1 MIKIIILSLNKFI
14 HLIIRDRE
22 RVFNMKNK
30 LFYTILVGAF
40 IAVISLVGCQSN
52 DETNGEENTEDT
64 IFIATSFTLIEDIV
78 KQIGGDLVE
87 THNLVPIGTDP
98 HEYEP
103 LPEDTKAVT
112 DADGII
118 YNGFNL
124 EGGEDGWLMRM
135 VDTVGKDETFL
146 YELMEGAE
154 PLYLSGEDGAAD
166 EINPHTFLDP
176 LLGVH
181 MAENTLKALIDIS
194 PEHEDQFTD
203 NAKQYIAE
211 LQEIH
216 ELYETKINEI
226 PEENRL
232 LVTSERAYQYMA
244 KRYGLK
250 EGFIWEIDTEEQG
263 SPAQITSLIHLVKE
277 QQPPVLFVE
286 SNVDSRA
293 METVSQE
300 TGVEIYTTLYS
311 DEIGKR
317 GEAGDTYI
325 KFLKYNI
332 EQIHA
337 GLSQN

>member
-1 MIKIIILSLNKFI
+1 MKVTRKLAIGITSIFLLFLLTSCSTNNNNQENGTADEKL
-14 HLIIRDRE
+14 LI
-22 RVFNMKNK
+22 V
-30 LFYTILVGAF
+30 
-40 IAVISLVGCQSN
+40 
-52 DETNGEENTEDT
+52 
-64 IFIATSFTLIEDIV
+64 TSFTLIEDIV
-78 KQIGGDLVE
+78 KQMGGDLVT

-112 DADGII
+112 DAAGII

-146 YELMEGAE
+146 YELMEAAE

-181 MAENTLKALIDIS
+181 MAENTLKALIDIA
-194 PEHEDQFTD
+194 PEHKDEFIE
-203 NAKQYIAE
+203 NANQYIAE
-211 LQEIH
+211 LQEVH
-216 ELYETKINEI
+216 ETYERKINEI

-244 KRYGLK
+244 QRYGLE

-263 SPAQITSLIHLVKE
+263 TPEQITSLIKLVNDKK
-277 QQPPVLFVE
+277 PPALFVE

-300 TGVEIYTTLYS
+300 TGVDIFSTLYS
-311 DEIGKR
+311 DEIGKP
-317 GEAGDTYI
+317 GEEGDTYI

-332 EQIHA
+332 DKIHA
-337 GLSQN
+337 GLTQ

>member
-1 MIKIIILSLNKFI
+1 M
-14 HLIIRDRE
+14 
-22 RVFNMKNK
+22 RVIQR
-30 LFYTILVGAF
+30 YTLLVLAT
-40 IAVISLVGCQSN
+40 ISLFLLISCSSQANNN
-52 DETNGEENTEDT
+52 DIQKDTEQPL
-64 IFIATSFTLIEDIV
+64 IVTSFTLIEDIV
-78 KQIGGDLVE
+78 KHIGGDLIS

-103 LPEDTKAVT
+103 LPEDTKAIT
-112 DADGII
+112 DAAGII

-124 EGGEDGWLMRM
+124 EGGADGWLMRM
-135 VDTVGKDETFL
+135 IDTVGKDESFL

-154 PLYLSGEDGAAD
+154 PLYLSGENGGAD

-263 SPAQITSLIHLVKE
+263 SPAQITSLIQLVNE

-293 METVSQE
+293 METVSRE
-300 TGVEIYTTLYS
+300 TGIEIFTTLYS
-311 DEIGKR
+311 DEIGKP